1 MAGGAPA
8 PLAVI
13 WTRAMLLQAAGLDEV
28 QDTTRA
34 VRRVR
39 KGITSRKWQEA
50 VRCAEIMLELTDV
63 RRPRDGEPVD
73 PTRLRAIEITV
84 VESEA
89 GRPAA
94 LAHPDGVEILP
105 GGGDGGEA

>member
-34 VRRVR
+34 VKRVR
-39 KGITSRKWQEA
+39 RGIGSTRWQEA

-73 PTRLRAIEITV
+73 PFRAKRIEITV
-84 VESEA
+84 VESGHAEA
-89 GRPAA
+89 AA
-94 LAHPDGVEILP
+94 DTHGLELLP
-105 GGGDGGEA
+105 GGGAGADA